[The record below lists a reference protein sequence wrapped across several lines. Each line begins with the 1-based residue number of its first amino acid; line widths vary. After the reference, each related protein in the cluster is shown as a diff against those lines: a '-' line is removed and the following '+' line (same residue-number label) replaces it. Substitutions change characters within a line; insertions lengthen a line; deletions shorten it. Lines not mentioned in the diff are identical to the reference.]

1 MTFLYVLCILGICP
15 FPFLASG
22 KNIARENMVVN
33 DILWFFM
40 GIYGLGCKVVPN
52 KNFFQKIKIC
62 S

>member
-1 MTFLYVLCILGICP
+1 MTFLYVLCFLGICP

-40 GIYGLGCKVVPN
+40 GIYGLDCKVVPN
-52 KNFFQKIKIC
+52 
-62 S
+62 